1 MGEVLMGEALNEILD
16 NISQGV
22 IVIDTEGIITTYNKK
37 AKEIF
42 GIFESTKISHK
53 SDKLKKD
60 DLVFIVDN
68 KVGEDDGELDYKS
81 FEKIGIYDKNLKKG
95 DSILAFGTYKSSNN
109 HVNEN
114 YKIIEVSDQSGEVY
128 LDGVY
133 RELKYKLSI
142 DYSKKILEININDT
156 IYIMNYRYAVGHMV
170 IIRNNELVFYQS
182 KGYTARN
189 ESLRYILEER
199 VFREKGKNAQ
209 AINPIGDFIFNVHER
224 NNEMD
229 KFYRCA
235 TKEDNIVTNEFMNIN
250 GIATLSSIIPLYS
263 EENKI
268 GAILRVEDITELKE
282 VIEERNVLLKNLKK
296 TEKLL
301 EDENIARSF
310 KKFQG
315 VSAHINDIKKI
326 AYKSSKTDSTV
337 LILGESGTGKSTLAE
352 EIHNISNRKD
362 NKFLHINCAS
372 LPESLLESE
381 LFGYE
386 GGAFT
391 NSRKSGKPGLF
402 ELANNGTV
410 FLDEIGEMPL
420 KIQGKLLNFLQNK
433 TFYRIGGIEEIK
445 VDTRIICAT
454 NKNLEQLIKEK
465 EFREDLYY
473 RINIIPIY
481 IEPLRNRIEDIP
493 LLVDK
498 LIENLSKKLKKEP
511 ITMTREAM
519 NKLMCLS
526 WLGNIRELENVLER
540 TISLNDSN
548 VIYSKDILVYN
559 TKNETKEINE
569 SLKVGLEEA
578 EKKII
583 INCLRA
589 YKGNIKACLNILEVG
604 KTSFYDKLKKYNI
617 NINDYR

>member
-22 IVIDTEGIITTYNKK
+22 IVIDTKGIITTYNKK

-109 HVNEN
+109 DVNEN

-156 IYIMNYRYAVGHMV
+156 IYSMNYRYAVGHMV

-282 VIEERNVLLKNLKK
+282 VIEERNVLLKNLKR

-352 EIHNISNRKD
+352 EIHNISNRKN

-498 LIENLSKKLKKEP
+498 LIENLSKKLKKEH

-559 TKNETKEINE
+559 TKNETQEINE

>member
-1 MGEVLMGEALNEILD
+1 MGEALNEILD

-22 IVIDTEGIITTYNKK
+22 IVIDTKGIITTYNKK

-81 FEKIGIYDKNLKKG
+81 FEKIGIHDKNLKKG

-109 HVNEN
+109 DFNEN
-114 YKIIEVSDQSGEVY
+114 YKIVEVSDQSGEVY

-156 IYIMNYRYAVGHMV
+156 IYSMNYRYAVGHMV
-170 IIRNNELVFYQS
+170 IIRNNEMVFYQS

-315 VSAHINDIKKI
+315 VSTHINDIKKI

-352 EIHNISNRKD
+352 EIHNISNRKN

-493 LLVDK
+493 ILVDK
-498 LIENLSKKLKKEP
+498 LIKNLSKKLKKEP

-526 WLGNIRELENVLER
+526 WSGNIRELENVLER

-559 TKNETKEINE
+559 TKNETQEINE
-569 SLKVGLEEA
+569 SLKVSLEEA

-589 YKGNIKACLNILEVG
+589 YEGNIKACLNILEVG

>member
-95 DSILAFGTYKSSNN
+95 DSILAFGIYKSSNN

-114 YKIIEVSDQSGEVY
+114 YKIIEVSYQSGEVY

-133 RELKYKLSI
+133 RGLKYRLSI

-156 IYIMNYRYAVGHMV
+156 IYSMNYRYAVGHMV

-250 GIATLSSIIPLYS
+250 GIATLSSIIPLYL

-282 VIEERNVLLKNLKK
+282 VIEERNVLLKNLKR

-326 AYKSSKTDSTV
+326 AYKSSKTNSTV

-352 EIHNISNRKD
+352 EIHNISNRKN

-493 LLVDK
+493 ILVDK
-498 LIENLSKKLKKEP
+498 LIKNLSKKLKKEP

-559 TKNETKEINE
+559 TKNETQEINE
-569 SLKVGLEEA
+569 SLKVSLEEA

>member
-53 SDKLKKD
+53 SDRLKKD

-133 RELKYKLSI
+133 RGLKYRLSI
-142 DYSKKILEININDT
+142 DYSKKILGININDT
-156 IYIMNYRYAVGHMV
+156 IYSMNYRYAVGHMV

-301 EDENIARSF
+301 EDENIARCF

-315 VSAHINDIKKI
+315 VSTHINDIKKI

-352 EIHNISNRKD
+352 EIHNISNRKN

-386 GGAFT
+386 GGSFT

-493 LLVDK
+493 ILVDK
-498 LIENLSKKLKKEP
+498 LIKNLSKKLKKEP

>member
-53 SDKLKKD
+53 SDRLKKD

-109 HVNEN
+109 DVNEN

-156 IYIMNYRYAVGHMV
+156 IYSMNYRYAVGHMV

-352 EIHNISNRKD
+352 EIHNISNRKN

-498 LIENLSKKLKKEP
+498 LIENLSKKLKKEH
-511 ITMTREAM
+511 ITMTREAI

-583 INCLRA
+583 IHCLRA

>member
-95 DSILAFGTYKSSNN
+95 DSILAFGTYKNSNN

-156 IYIMNYRYAVGHMV
+156 IYSMNYRYAVGHMV

-315 VSAHINDIKKI
+315 VSTHINDIKKI

-352 EIHNISNRKD
+352 EIHNISNRKN

-493 LLVDK
+493 ILVNK
-498 LIENLSKKLKKEP
+498 LIINLSKKLKKEP

-559 TKNETKEINE
+559 TKNETQEINE

-589 YKGNIKACLNILEVG
+589 YKGNIKVCLNILEVG

>member
-95 DSILAFGTYKSSNN
+95 DSILAFGIYKSSNN

-133 RELKYKLSI
+133 RGLKYRLSI
-142 DYSKKILEININDT
+142 DYSKKILGININDT
-156 IYIMNYRYAVGHMV
+156 IYSMNYRYAVGHMV

-282 VIEERNVLLKNLKK
+282 VIEERNVLLKNLKR

-352 EIHNISNRKD
+352 EIHNISNRKN

-386 GGAFT
+386 GGSFT

-569 SLKVGLEEA
+569 SLKVSLEEA

>member
-95 DSILAFGTYKSSNN
+95 DSILAFGTYKNSNN

-156 IYIMNYRYAVGHMV
+156 IYSMNYRYAVGHMV

-315 VSAHINDIKKI
+315 VSTHINDIKKI

-352 EIHNISNRKD
+352 EIHNISNRKN

-481 IEPLRNRIEDIP
+481 IDPLRNRIEDIP
-493 LLVDK
+493 ILVDK
-498 LIENLSKKLKKEP
+498 LIINLSKKLKKEP

-559 TKNETKEINE
+559 TKNETQEINE

>member
-53 SDKLKKD
+53 SDRLKKD

-109 HVNEN
+109 DVNEN

-156 IYIMNYRYAVGHMV
+156 IYSMNYRYAVGHMV

-352 EIHNISNRKD
+352 EIHNISNRKN

-498 LIENLSKKLKKEP
+498 LIENLSKKLKKEH

-559 TKNETKEINE
+559 TKNETQEINE

>member
-1 MGEVLMGEALNEILD
+1 L
-16 NISQGV
+16 
-22 IVIDTEGIITTYNKK
+22 
-37 AKEIF
+37 
-42 GIFESTKISHK
+42 
-53 SDKLKKD
+53 
-60 DLVFIVDN
+60 
-68 KVGEDDGELDYKS
+68 
-81 FEKIGIYDKNLKKG
+81 
-95 DSILAFGTYKSSNN
+95 
-109 HVNEN
+109 
-114 YKIIEVSDQSGEVY
+114 
-128 LDGVY
+128 
-133 RELKYKLSI
+133 
-142 DYSKKILEININDT
+142 
-156 IYIMNYRYAVGHMV
+156 
-170 IIRNNELVFYQS
+170 
-182 KGYTARN
+182 
-189 ESLRYILEER
+189 
-199 VFREKGKNAQ
+199 
-209 AINPIGDFIFNVHER
+209 
-224 NNEMD
+224 
-229 KFYRCA
+229 
-235 TKEDNIVTNEFMNIN
+235 NIN

-282 VIEERNVLLKNLKK
+282 VIEERNVLLKNLKR

-352 EIHNISNRKD
+352 EIHNISNRKN

-583 INCLRA
+583 IHCLRA

>member
-53 SDKLKKD
+53 SDRLKKD

-109 HVNEN
+109 DVNEN

-133 RELKYKLSI
+133 RALKYRLSI

-156 IYIMNYRYAVGHMV
+156 IYSMNYRYAVGHMV

-235 TKEDNIVTNEFMNIN
+235 AKEDSIVTNEFMNIN

-352 EIHNISNRKD
+352 EIHNISNRKN

-493 LLVDK
+493 ILMDK
-498 LIENLSKKLKKEP
+498 LIKNLSKKLKKEP

-559 TKNETKEINE
+559 TKNETQEINE

>member
-95 DSILAFGTYKSSNN
+95 DSILAFGIYKSSNN

-133 RELKYKLSI
+133 RGLKYRLSI
-142 DYSKKILEININDT
+142 DYSKKILGININDT
-156 IYIMNYRYAVGHMV
+156 IYSMNYRYAVGHMV

-282 VIEERNVLLKNLKK
+282 VIEERNVLLKNLKR

-352 EIHNISNRKD
+352 EIHNISNRKN

-493 LLVDK
+493 ILVDK
-498 LIENLSKKLKKEP
+498 LIKNLSKKLKKEP

-559 TKNETKEINE
+559 TKNEAQEINE

-583 INCLRA
+583 INCLRG

>member
-95 DSILAFGTYKSSNN
+95 DSILAFGIYKSSNN

-114 YKIIEVSDQSGEVY
+114 YKIIEVNDQSGEVY

-133 RELKYKLSI
+133 RGLKYRLSI

-156 IYIMNYRYAVGHMV
+156 IYSMNYRYAVGHMV

-301 EDENIARSF
+301 KDENIARSF

-315 VSAHINDIKKI
+315 VSTHINDIKKI

-352 EIHNISNRKD
+352 EIHNISNRKN

-386 GGAFT
+386 GGSFT
-391 NSRKSGKPGLF
+391 NSRKSGKSGLF

-493 LLVDK
+493 ILVDK
-498 LIENLSKKLKKEP
+498 LIKNLSKKLKKEP

-604 KTSFYDKLKKYNI
+604 KTNFYDKLKKYNI

>member
-95 DSILAFGTYKSSNN
+95 DSILAFGTYKNSNN

-156 IYIMNYRYAVGHMV
+156 IYSMNYRYAVGHMV

-352 EIHNISNRKD
+352 EIHNISNRKN

-493 LLVDK
+493 ILVDK
-498 LIENLSKKLKKEP
+498 LIINLSKKLKKEP

-559 TKNETKEINE
+559 TKNETQEINE

-589 YKGNIKACLNILEVG
+589 YKGNIKVCLNILEVG

>member
-95 DSILAFGTYKSSNN
+95 DSILAFGTYKNSNN

-156 IYIMNYRYAVGHMV
+156 IYSMNYRYAVGHMV

-315 VSAHINDIKKI
+315 VSTHINDIKKI

-352 EIHNISNRKD
+352 EIHNISNRKN

-493 LLVDK
+493 ILVDK
-498 LIENLSKKLKKEP
+498 LIINLSKKLKKEP

>member
-1 MGEVLMGEALNEILD
+1 MGEVLMGEVLNEILD

-22 IVIDTEGIITTYNKK
+22 IVINTEGIITTYNKK

-42 GIFESTKISHK
+42 GIFESSKISHK
-53 SDKLKKD
+53 ADKLRKD

-81 FEKIGIYDKNLKKG
+81 FEKIGIYDKKIKKR
-95 DSILAFGTYKSSNN
+95 DSILAFGTYKSSSNGD
-109 HVNEN
+109 VN
-114 YKIIEVSDQSGEVY
+114 YKVIDVSDQSGEVY

-133 RELKYKLSI
+133 NGLKYKLSI
-142 DYSKKILEININDT
+142 DYSKKILEICINET
-156 IYIMNYRYAVGHMV
+156 IYSMAYRYAVGHMV

-268 GAILRVEDITELKE
+268 GSILRVEDITELKE

-315 VSAHINDIKKI
+315 VSTHINDIKKI

-352 EIHNISNRKD
+352 EIHNLSNRKN

-391 NSRKSGKPGLF
+391 NSKKSGKPGLF

-454 NKNLEQLIKEK
+454 NKNLEQSIKEK

-493 LLVDK
+493 ILVDK
-498 LIENLSKKLKKEP
+498 LIINLSKKLKREH

-526 WLGNIRELENVLER
+526 WSGNIRELENVLER

-559 TKNETKEINE
+559 TENETKQVSE
-569 SLKVGLEEA
+569 SLKVSLEEA

-589 YKGNIKACLNILEVG
+589 YKGNIKESLNTLEIG
-604 KTSFYDKLKKYNI
+604 KTSFYDKIKKYNI
-617 NINDYR
+617 NINDYK

>member
-95 DSILAFGTYKSSNN
+95 DSILAFGTYKNSNN

-156 IYIMNYRYAVGHMV
+156 IYSMNYRYAVGHMV

-315 VSAHINDIKKI
+315 VSTHINDIKKI

-352 EIHNISNRKD
+352 EIHNISNRKN

-493 LLVDK
+493 ILVDK
-498 LIENLSKKLKKEP
+498 LIINLSKKLKKEP

-559 TKNETKEINE
+559 TKNETQEINE

-589 YKGNIKACLNILEVG
+589 YKGNIKVCLNILEVG

>member
-22 IVIDTEGIITTYNKK
+22 IVIDTKGIITTYNKK

>member
-95 DSILAFGTYKSSNN
+95 DSILAFGTYKNSNN

-156 IYIMNYRYAVGHMV
+156 IYSMNYRYAVGHMV

-315 VSAHINDIKKI
+315 VSTHINDIKKI

-352 EIHNISNRKD
+352 EIHNISNRKN

-493 LLVDK
+493 ILVDK
-498 LIENLSKKLKKEP
+498 LIINLSKKLKKEP

-559 TKNETKEINE
+559 TKNETQEINE

-617 NINDYR
+617 NINNYR

>member
-1 MGEVLMGEALNEILD
+1 
-16 NISQGV
+16 
-22 IVIDTEGIITTYNKK
+22 
-37 AKEIF
+37 
-42 GIFESTKISHK
+42 
-53 SDKLKKD
+53 
-60 DLVFIVDN
+60 
-68 KVGEDDGELDYKS
+68 
-81 FEKIGIYDKNLKKG
+81 
-95 DSILAFGTYKSSNN
+95 
-109 HVNEN
+109 
-114 YKIIEVSDQSGEVY
+114 
-128 LDGVY
+128 
-133 RELKYKLSI
+133 
-142 DYSKKILEININDT
+142 
-156 IYIMNYRYAVGHMV
+156 
-170 IIRNNELVFYQS
+170 
-182 KGYTARN
+182 
-189 ESLRYILEER
+189 
-199 VFREKGKNAQ
+199 
-209 AINPIGDFIFNVHER
+209 
-224 NNEMD
+224 
-229 KFYRCA
+229 
-235 TKEDNIVTNEFMNIN
+235 
-250 GIATLSSIIPLYS
+250 
-263 EENKI
+263 
-268 GAILRVEDITELKE
+268 LKE

-315 VSAHINDIKKI
+315 VSTHINEIKKI

-352 EIHNISNRKD
+352 EIHNLSNRKN

-391 NSRKSGKPGLF
+391 NSKKSGKPGLF

-454 NKNLEQLIKEK
+454 NKNLEQSIKEK

-493 LLVDK
+493 ILVDK
-498 LIENLSKKLKKEP
+498 LIINLSKKLKREH

-526 WLGNIRELENVLER
+526 WSGNIRELENVLER

-559 TKNETKEINE
+559 TENETKQVNE

-589 YKGNIKACLNILEVG
+589 YKGNIKESLNTLEIG
-604 KTSFYDKLKKYNI
+604 KTSFYDKIKKYNI
-617 NINDYR
+617 NINDYK

>member
-1 MGEVLMGEALNEILD
+1 
-16 NISQGV
+16 
-22 IVIDTEGIITTYNKK
+22 
-37 AKEIF
+37 
-42 GIFESTKISHK
+42 
-53 SDKLKKD
+53 
-60 DLVFIVDN
+60 
-68 KVGEDDGELDYKS
+68 
-81 FEKIGIYDKNLKKG
+81 
-95 DSILAFGTYKSSNN
+95 
-109 HVNEN
+109 
-114 YKIIEVSDQSGEVY
+114 
-128 LDGVY
+128 
-133 RELKYKLSI
+133 
-142 DYSKKILEININDT
+142 
-156 IYIMNYRYAVGHMV
+156 
-170 IIRNNELVFYQS
+170 
-182 KGYTARN
+182 
-189 ESLRYILEER
+189 
-199 VFREKGKNAQ
+199 
-209 AINPIGDFIFNVHER
+209 
-224 NNEMD
+224 
-229 KFYRCA
+229 
-235 TKEDNIVTNEFMNIN
+235 
-250 GIATLSSIIPLYS
+250 
-263 EENKI
+263 
-268 GAILRVEDITELKE
+268 
-282 VIEERNVLLKNLKK
+282 
-296 TEKLL
+296 
-301 EDENIARSF
+301 
-310 KKFQG
+310 
-315 VSAHINDIKKI
+315 
-326 AYKSSKTDSTV
+326 
-337 LILGESGTGKSTLAE
+337 
-352 EIHNISNRKD
+352 
-362 NKFLHINCAS
+362 
-372 LPESLLESE
+372 LESE

-493 LLVDK
+493 ILVDK
-498 LIENLSKKLKKEP
+498 LIINLSKKLKREH

-559 TKNETKEINE
+559 TKNEMQEINE

>member
-22 IVIDTEGIITTYNKK
+22 IVIDTKGIITTYNKK

-109 HVNEN
+109 DVNEN

-156 IYIMNYRYAVGHMV
+156 IYSMNYRYAVGHMV

-235 TKEDNIVTNEFMNIN
+235 AKEDNIVTNEFMNIN

-282 VIEERNVLLKNLKK
+282 VIEERNVLLKNLKR

-352 EIHNISNRKD
+352 EIHNISNRKN

-493 LLVDK
+493 ILVDK
-498 LIENLSKKLKKEP
+498 LIKNLSKKLKKEH

-559 TKNETKEINE
+559 TKNETQEINE

>member
-95 DSILAFGTYKSSNN
+95 DSILAFGTYKNSNN

-156 IYIMNYRYAVGHMV
+156 IYSMNYRYAVGHMV

-301 EDENIARSF
+301 EDENIARSY

-352 EIHNISNRKD
+352 EIHNISNRKN

-493 LLVDK
+493 ILVDK
-498 LIENLSKKLKKEP
+498 LIINLSKKLKKEP

-559 TKNETKEINE
+559 TKNETQEINE

-589 YKGNIKACLNILEVG
+589 YKGNIKVCLNILEVG